1 MKTVRRSLAACL
13 MLCALLTLLTVG
25 VFAEEAQ
32 DGLTVTLTTDKEAYG
47 AGETVTAVL
56 TVTNT
61 NNVPMQSVTLK
72 QLVPEGYELAEGQTD
87 TKAVVD
93 LGAGESVSLTVI
105 WAPAAE
111 TQDTG
116 FSLMKFY
123 QNNKTLVHIVGIVLG
138 VILLVVL
145 VAFGI
150 HKLRYA
156 FISMLLCSVMLFG
169 AVSGTVVQV
178 QALEPVEGSIKTSVS
193 FTADGQEKKLE
204 AVVEYSMEP
213 EETPEA
219 ICTVTFDTLG
229 GSAVESQ
236 QVENGGLAVRPD
248 VPTREGHVFVGWY
261 ADAEFENLF
270 DFAAPITKSCTVYAY
285 WINTEDETDTDGD
298 GLTDELERY
307 FGTDKEKVDTDGDG
321 LSDYVEVM
329 VLNYDP
335 LKTDTDENGTTDDR
349 EDLDQDGLDNK
360 TEIELGTD
368 CFIADTDQD
377 ALTDKDEVETHHTD
391 PLKSDTDG
399 DGFLDGWEIENGTDP
414 LSENKTLDVTE
425 TVEML
430 DVTATLDIHLNGEQQ
445 QSLTVENSDDSIFMN
460 TVPGQISS
468 ALSLTMD
475 GELPESGATLSFAVG
490 EEFPQEV
497 TEDFVP
503 VIYYYNPETF
513 LLEEVPTTYVNGV
526 ATTHLTHFSTYILLN
541 KVLFD
546 EVWETEIKPPDTE
559 SSGKNGVD
567 VVFVV
572 DSSGSMSSNDRQNI
586 RITAVKNFID
596 KLGENDRAAVVDFD
610 SKATLYQS
618 FTGDHDALYNA
629 INRVN
634 ASGNTNLSNGMS
646 LALQQFMDGSYTRTD
661 AFKYIIFLTDGQGN
675 YSTSYT
681 QTAADNGIV
690 IYTVGLGSGVDA
702 NVLKGMANGTGGKY
716 YFASEADDLIEIYDK
731 AIEETI
737 DYSTDSNDDKISDY
751 YTKLLCEGKLVNG
764 VGQNYFVDIVT
775 PELRK
780 EYPELSDSEIAFNVI
795 QANRDY
801 DGDGLL
807 NGQEVI
813 IRKEE
818 YVKEGKTY
826 FKVYT
831 QVYSDPTKTDSDGDA
846 ASDKDEKESGTNPLV
861 QDMDNESIDYVCQG
875 QYYYAEE
882 MAKQYIQNGAL
893 QVAVRTGNLLLGGDL
908 IFTKVAEK
916 ELMNV
921 IEAYLGENYESLKDQ
936 IVKSIWNQI
945 YKGTMDAVSF
955 VLQIGL
961 PETLKWEIIVES
973 EKLGKMYY
981 QFIEAPSPNLSAD
994 ELKKGQK
1001 AIEKATKSV
1010 YKKVEEAAEF
1020 KNMSIKL
1027 PNTVHLPVPKFLDA
1041 KKLADGFNKV
1051 IGKIGRASV
1060 VVSKGVKY
1068 ISLGYTAL
1076 MAIGSIV
1083 DTVNAYGALFSCDIE
1098 NDIIDEFL
1106 LEVALKS
1113 EIPWVKNA
1121 ATMLARYLLDNR
1133 TALRYAIEGTS
1144 IVAGVVNE
1152 VDEIAISGI
1161 ITKLGPVGWA
1171 LEILRMYASITG
1183 VGDFYSDI
1191 VHVIAL
1197 GEAGKYSGA
1206 LIYDSVASRDGHVSV
1221 LGRDTIKYYRLGC
1234 YSRLF
1239 GEKYA
1244 KTMFRDQGR
1253 IPDWMTDSDYDF
1265 SEEELKEITDRCDQ
1279 WVNALDGAIKYYE
1292 NYQDP
1297 LTLK

>member
-1 MKTVRRSLAACL
+1 MKTFRRSLAACL

-661 AFKYIIFLTDGQGN
+661 AFKYIIFLTDGQGS

-737 DYSTDSNDDKISDY
+737 DYSTDSNDDGISDY
-751 YTKLLCEGKLVNG
+751 YTKLLCEGKLLNG
-764 VGQNYFVDIVT
+764 AGQICFMNFVDDT
-775 PELRK
+775 LK
-780 EYPELSDSEIAFNVI
+780 QQYPNMTDAEIMYAVI
-795 QANRDY
+795 QQNDDY
-801 DGDGLL
+801 DRDGLK
-807 NGQEVI
+807 NGEEIVVKNMGNRVYIQGLSNI
-813 IRKEE
+813 ILDDTDMD
-818 YVKEGKTY
+818 G
-826 FKVYT
+826 
-831 QVYSDPTKTDSDGDA
+831 YSDMHENMYGS
-846 ASDKDEKESGTNPLV
+846 NPLV
-861 QDMDNESIDYVCQG
+861 QDIMSSDVTWIADDGIYLSSLSAERYVNSAWYRSQLFIG
-875 QYYYAEE
+875 NFIYGGEYNWKYA
-882 MAKQYIQNGAL
+882 AKQQ
-893 QVAVRTGNLLLGGDL
+893 LLGIID
-908 IFTKVAEK
+908 
-916 ELMNV
+916 
-921 IEAYLGENYESLKDQ
+921 AYLEERAEVYEEEYKFQEKIENGWDIL
-936 IVKSIWNQI
+936 KSIAANI
-945 YKGTMDAVSF
+945 KFVDDALS
-955 VLQIGL
+955 
-961 PETLKWEIIVES
+961 IVEES
-973 EKLGKMYY
+973 KEK
-981 QFIEAPSPNLSAD
+981 IEMV
-994 ELKKGQK
+994 
-1001 AIEKATKSV
+1001 EK
-1010 YKKVEEAAEF
+1010 
-1020 KNMSIKL
+1020 
-1027 PNTVHLPVPKFLDA
+1027 A
-1041 KKLADGFNKV
+1041 KKLKELEYRYNMVLEYFQ
-1051 IGKIGRASV
+1051 
-1060 VVSKGVKY
+1060 
-1068 ISLGYTAL
+1068 SLPNNLQKQQKSRIAL
-1076 MAIGSIV
+1076 AELTKMEDQIGSITEDLAKKLKFEKV
-1083 DTVNAYGALFSCDIE
+1083 DLNKLVKIPISPKLAKVADVGGKVAKGMVWVEAIFETGQQTAEAIDTYAKIYANIE
-1098 NDIIDEFL
+1098 SMQEIKHWLNEIATES
-1106 LEVALKS
+1106 EVGF
-1113 EIPWVKNA
+1113 VKNA
-1121 ATMLARYLLDNR
+1121 AQELIKEIDTQENDFCTDIGNLIDGSVSNLGPL
-1133 TALRYAIEGTS
+1133 
-1144 IVAGVVNE
+1144 V
-1152 VDEIAISGI
+1152 VDEALDKFGGPLGWAISIGKDLGNFLTGVSET
-1161 ITKLGPVGWA
+1161 TKLH
-1171 LEILRMYASITG
+1171 IYTIAS
-1183 VGDFYSDI
+1183 
-1191 VHVIAL
+1191 
-1197 GEAGKYSGA
+1197 GEAGRHSATLLKKTVNADGNILMAIEEDTMKYYLLCGLARISGEEKFKEAAKAQSWLFEIINKADETVDTCEDRIDKVNEMLTKYA
-1206 LIYDSVASRDGHVSV
+1206 LIR
-1221 LGRDTIKYYRLGC
+1221 
-1234 YSRLF
+1234 
-1239 GEKYA
+1239 
-1244 KTMFRDQGR
+1244 
-1253 IPDWMTDSDYDF
+1253 
-1265 SEEELKEITDRCDQ
+1265 
-1279 WVNALDGAIKYYE
+1279 
-1292 NYQDP
+1292 
-1297 LTLK
+1297 